1 VGICDGRTRAAA
13 AVLID
18 RREEKFAKRN
28 PLSEQSRHL
37 PGKRRCGGMV
47 RGVRGIREG
56 VLEVKGH

>member
-1 VGICDGRTRAAA
+1 M
-13 AVLID
+13 ID